1 MPSLDSDALRAY
13 SLTLFTKY
21 EGAITTIMVHLGDR
35 LGLYRAMAEAGEP
48 VTSTD
53 LAVSTGLHERWVRE
67 WLHNQA
73 AARLVSFER
82 DGPSDNPDRF
92 WLSPEAVAIV
102 ADPDSPWYSLGLFVR
117 VPSLSRLVEPLVE
130 SFRTGLG
137 YDYDALGPDVAS
149 SVEANMAP
157 WYRHFLVPVLLP
169 MLDDVVPRLEAG
181 GRVADVGCGSGLAV
195 LTIAEAFPAAD
206 VHGYDISSLA
216 LERAA
221 ATRAQ
226 RNVANAH
233 FHDARI
239 EPLPDDASVD
249 LAITFDCIHD
259 MTRPQDAIAAIRNA
273 LTPEGTWLLVDMKAR
288 DTFVENATK
297 NPMAS
302 LMYGVSVTSCM
313 ASALSEPGGAGL
325 GTLGLPE
332 SRAREMA
339 AAAGFTRFRRLDVDH
354 PVQAFYE
361 IRP

>member
-1 MPSLDSDALRAY
+1 MPTLDPDALRAY

-21 EGAITTIMVHLGDR
+21 EGAITTLMVHLGDR
-35 LGLYRAMAEAGEP
+35 LGLYRALAAAGGP
-48 VTSTD
+48 VTTGE
-53 LAVSTGLHERWVRE
+53 LAERTGLDERWVRE

-73 AARLVSFER
+73 SARLVAFE
-82 DGPSDNPDRF
+82 SDAGTDRF

-102 ADPDSPWYSLGLFVR
+102 ADADSPWYSLGLFGR
-117 VPSLSRLVEPLVE
+117 VPTLSLLVEPLVD
-130 SFRTGLG
+130 SFRTGVG
-137 YDYDALGPDVAS
+137 YDYDALGPDVAA

-157 WYRHFLVPVLLP
+157 WYRHFLVPVVLP
-169 MLDDVVPRLEAG
+169 MLDGVVERLAAG
-181 GRVADVGCGSGLAV
+181 GRAADIGCGSGRAV

-206 VHGYDISSLA
+206 VHGYDISTLA
-216 LERAA
+216 LGRATTARTERGL
-221 ATRAQ
+221 T
-226 RNVANAH
+226 NAH
-233 FHDARI
+233 FHNARR

-259 MTRPQDAIAAIRNA
+259 MTRPEETIAAIRRA
-273 LTPEGTWLLVDMKAR
+273 VTPEGTWLLVDMKAR
-288 DTFVENATK
+288 DTFLENATK
-297 NPMAS
+297 NPMAA

-332 SRAREMA
+332 SRARAMA
-339 AAAGFTRFRRLDVDH
+339 SAAGFTRFRRLDVDH

>member
-1 MPSLDSDALRAY
+1 MPSLDPDALRAY

-35 LGLYRAMAEAGEP
+35 LGLYRALGDAGEP
-48 VTSTD
+48 LTSRE
-53 LAVSTGLHERWVRE
+53 LAGRTALDERWVRE

-73 AARLVSFER
+73 AAKLVAFDSS
-82 DGPSDNPDRF
+82 DGEDRF
-92 WLSPEAVAIV
+92 WLGPEAVAIV
-102 ADPDSPWYSLGLFVR
+102 ADADSPWYSLGLFLR
-117 VPSLSRLVEPLVE
+117 VPSLSLLVEPLLE

-137 YDYDALGPDVAS
+137 YDYDALGPDVAT

-157 WYRHFLVPVLLP
+157 WYRHYLVPVVLP
-169 MLDDVVPRLEAG
+169 MLDGVVERLEAG
-181 GRVADVGCGSGLAV
+181 GRVADVGCGSGRAV
-195 LTIAEAFPAAD
+195 LTIAEAFPDAD
-206 VHGYDISSLA
+206 VHGYDISALA
-216 LERAA
+216 LERASTAGA
-221 ATRAQ
+221 ARH
-226 RNVANAH
+226 VANAH
-233 FHDARI
+233 FHDAKV
-239 EPLPDDASVD
+239 ESLPADASTD
-249 LAITFDCIHD
+249 LVITFDCIHD
-259 MTRPQDAIAAIRNA
+259 MTRPQDAIAAIRRA
-273 LTPEGTWLLVDMKAR
+273 VAPDGTWLLVDMKAR